1 MEKKTIIVNVNT
13 DEGVKSLNRL
23 ESSFEDVYGEV
34 QPLTGR
40 IGELEDQLYE
50 MATAGQQGTKEFND
64 LAATIGRMKKVI
76 LDVDM
81 QVDGLSMSFT
91 NKLGGSIQGVAAG
104 FELVQ
109 GAFGAFGA
117 ESKAVEEAL
126 LKVQSA
132 MAISQGIQG
141 IREAVPVFKALQ
153 AAVATTAIGQKAL
166 NVAQAAG
173 AVGMRVLNAVM
184 SANPIMLIITGITA
198 LIGAFAFFSRET
210 ETAAEANEKL
220 NKSIERQNQLF
231 EDNTNRVRKSADNR
245 RRIMEAQGASEEEL
259 HQDTLRRLKEEEK
272 LRIESLNNTSKNIVQ
287 RRQMYKKALEEEDYE
302 LAKEIRQQIE
312 ADRAKYK
319 ELKLNRD
326 EFEIAT
332 LEENSRYNSKVS
344 DDDRAAEEKRLAD
357 WKNIQEKKKQEQ
369 ERIRAEERKF
379 AFEQYQLMNDIE
391 ALQREQDKKREED
404 FLESLLIM
412 PDIMQ
417 TQGDQLVEITE
428 ETFSRMDFVQT
439 NWKDNFKKTFDT
451 TIGFAGD
458 ALGAIQDLTD
468 AFEGKS
474 EASQRRAFKVR
485 KAAAIAQTTIETYK
499 AAQGA
504 YASQI
509 IPGDPTSPI
518 RGAIA
523 ATIAVASGLA
533 KVKSIASQQFESGGS
548 ASGGGGSSTPSLPQ
562 SNPATFNIVGNS
574 GTNQIIEG
582 MNANPVQAYVVSS
595 DVTTAQSLDR
605 NRIKTATF

>member
-1 MEKKTIIVNVNT
+1 
-13 DEGVKSLNRL
+13 L

-64 LAATIGRMKKVI
+64 LAATIGKMKKVI

-117 ESKAVEEAL
+117 ESKVVEEAL

-245 RRIMEAQGASEEEL
+245 RRIMEAQGASEEQL
-259 HQDTLRRLKEEEK
+259 HQDTLNRLREEER
-272 LRIESLNNTSKNIVQ
+272 LRLQQLGNTSKNIVQ
-287 RRQMYKKALEEEDYE
+287 RTQMYKKALEEEDYE
-302 LAKEIRQQIE
+302 LAKEIRQQIA

-326 EFEIAT
+326 EFQIAT
-332 LEENSRYNSKVS
+332 LEENSKYNSKVS

-391 ALQREQDKKREED
+391 ALQQEQEKKREDD

-417 TQGDQLVEITE
+417 TQGDQLVDITE
-428 ETFSRMDFVQT
+428 ETFSRMDFVQA

-533 KVKSIASQQFESGGS
+533 KVKSIASQQFEGGGS

-582 MNANPVQAYVVSS
+582 MNANPVQAYVVSG

>member
-1 MEKKTIIVNVNT
+1 VEKKTIIVNVNT

>member
-1 MEKKTIIVNVNT
+1 
-13 DEGVKSLNRL
+13 L

-64 LAATIGRMKKVI
+64 LAATIGKMKKVI

-231 EDNTNRVRKSADNR
+231 EDNTNRVRKAADNR
-245 RRIMEAQGASEEEL
+245 RRIMEAQGASEEQL
-259 HQDTLRRLKEEEK
+259 HQDTLNRLREEER
-272 LRIESLNNTSKNIVQ
+272 LRLEQLGNTSKNIVQ
-287 RRQMYKKALEEEDYE
+287 RTQMYKKALEEEDYE
-302 LAKEIRQQIE
+302 LAKEIRQQIA

-326 EFEIAT
+326 EFQIAT
-332 LEENSRYNSKVS
+332 LEENSKYNSKLS

-391 ALQREQDKKREED
+391 ALQREQEKKREDD

-533 KVKSIASQQFESGGS
+533 KVKSIASQQFEGGGS
-548 ASGGGGSSTPSLPQ
+548 ASGGGGSSAPSLPQ

>member
-64 LAATIGRMKKVI
+64 LAATIGKMKKVI

-231 EDNTNRVRKSADNR
+231 EDNTNRVRKAADNR
-245 RRIMEAQGASEEEL
+245 RRIMEAQGASEEQL
-259 HQDTLRRLKEEEK
+259 HQDTLNRLREEER
-272 LRIESLNNTSKNIVQ
+272 LRLEQLGNTSKNIVQ
-287 RRQMYKKALEEEDYE
+287 RTQMYKKALEEEDYE
-302 LAKEIRQQIE
+302 LAKEIRQQIA

-326 EFEIAT
+326 EFQIAT
-332 LEENSRYNSKVS
+332 LEENSKYNSKLS

-391 ALQREQDKKREED
+391 ALQREQEKKREDD

-533 KVKSIASQQFESGGS
+533 KVKSIASQQFEGGGS
-548 ASGGGGSSTPSLPQ
+548 ASGGGGSSAPSLPQ